1 MKHIVS
7 CSFGKDSLAMLL
19 MMLEKQIPID
29 EVVYFNTGAEFESIQ
44 NNVDK
49 MRKIL
54 KDKEIIFTELKPR
67 TSFMFNMLKKKII
80 KRNGVEQRGYGW
92 CGGACRW
99 GTSLKTQAIKQNNK
113 KYEKEEITQYIGI
126 AYDEPKRV
134 RDIKNIK
141 YPLVDW
147 KMTEKDCLKY
157 CYSKGWNWKQDG
169 IDLYQILDRVSCW
182 CCKNKNL
189 NELRNIYKYLPKVWQ
204 RLKELQ
210 SKINMPYRKDK
221 TIFDL
226 EDKFRNECKL
236 RKLF

>member
-29 EVVYFNTGAEFESIQ
+29 EVVYFNIGAEFESIQ

-113 KYEKEEITQYIGI
+113 KYGKEEITEYIGI

-147 KMTEKDCLKY
+147 KMTEKDCLEY
-157 CYSKGWNWKQDG
+157 CYSKGWSWKQDG

-182 CCKNKNL
+182 CCRNKNL
-189 NELRNIYKYLPKVWQ
+189 KELRNIYKYLPKVWQ